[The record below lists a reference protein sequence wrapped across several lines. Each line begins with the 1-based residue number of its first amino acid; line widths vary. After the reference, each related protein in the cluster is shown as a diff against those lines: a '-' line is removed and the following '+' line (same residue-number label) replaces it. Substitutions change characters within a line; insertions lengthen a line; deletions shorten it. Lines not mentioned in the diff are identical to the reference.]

1 MRALPRS
8 YGDISSFT
16 RSPTVS
22 RMNLFRI
29 LPEIWARTRCWLESS
44 TRNIVPGRT
53 VTIFPSVTIESSVG
67 IDRVVV
73 PLEIVVK
80 IETLRFVLEETGEV
94 RTSPANSTA
103 PSPLTR
109 PSNRD
114 NPVLIAPIGSANRK
128 SSAVR
133 SRSGLTPALAERTL
147 IAAERSRFALFF
159 RARFVY
165 GQSAIIE

>member
-22 RMNLFRI
+22 RINPFRI

-67 IDRVVV
+67 INRIVNTAIRLWLRLRDFVSFWQNRRGSYLACQLDGSLAAYQAFPPEQPGSKSRQKVPQTGRLRRFV
-73 PLEIVVK
+73 PLW
-80 IETLRFVLEETGEV
+80 L
-94 RTSPANSTA
+94 
-103 PSPLTR
+103 
-109 PSNRD
+109 
-114 NPVLIAPIGSANRK
+114 SA
-128 SSAVR
+128 
-133 SRSGLTPALAERTL
+133 G
-147 IAAERSRFALFF
+147 
-159 RARFVY
+159 AR
-165 GQSAIIE
+165 

>member
-80 IETLRFVLEETGEV
+80 IETLRFVL
-94 RTSPANSTA
+94 
-103 PSPLTR
+103 
-109 PSNRD
+109 
-114 NPVLIAPIGSANRK
+114 
-128 SSAVR
+128 
-133 SRSGLTPALAERTL
+133 AEQ
-147 IAAERSRFALFF
+147 
-159 RARFVY
+159 ARFVPRLPTQRLPRRLPSPPTGITWFY
-165 GQSAIIE
+165 RANRLRKPEVFGG